1 MTRTDRFYM
10 FFTIA
15 LSLTPILSIEI
26 PRFLAFWPLII
37 GLCASLWLFFGE
49 KRKVSLSK
57 PYYIGAFVISALCLL
72 STLWSIS
79 PNEALKDALVAS
91 VILMFGGLI
100 VSTCKSIS
108 PADLKP
114 YSWMFPV
121 AVIIAALMCSYDL
134 FTDMSLYKI
143 IHSKTIEDNINSSV
157 MNRAVVCTS
166 FSYLI
171 ALLFINNATT
181 SKNIQIALTIT
192 LSAAVILMLSLTQ
205 SQAGQLMFIVG
216 IAAIATFPVRFKASY
231 YVLAALVIAGLF
243 TTPII
248 VELMYSTLTDYAQAN
263 QWISEAY
270 VGNRV
275 EIWNFVIKYA
285 MNNPLYGYGI
295 EATNYVRHF
304 DHEYIYHKVPTV
316 LHPHNF
322 SVQFWIEFGALG
334 IAITAGIFSTFINYL
349 SKIENL
355 FTRKVLTSVFI
366 VSMIAAS
373 MTYGMWQSWWLG
385 QLIFMIALSSLLS
398 NKKPS

>member
-1 MTRTDRFYM
+1 M
-10 FFTIA
+10 FFMIA
-15 LSLTPILSIEI
+15 LSLTPILSIEF

-37 GLCASLWLFFGE
+37 GLCTGLWVIFA
-49 KRKVSLSK
+49 RKQRLTISK
-57 PYYIGAFVISALCLL
+57 PYFIGAFVISALCLA

-79 PNEALKDALVAS
+79 PNEAFKEAAIVTT
-91 VILMFGGLI
+91 ILMFGGLF
-100 VSTCKSIS
+100 VSVSKSINL
-108 PADLKP
+108 DELKP

-121 AVIIAALMCSYDL
+121 AVIIGALLCSYDL
-134 FTDMSLYKI
+134 FTNMSLFSI
-143 IHSKTIEDNINSSV
+143 IHNKTVEDKINTSV

-171 ALLFINNATT
+171 ALLFINNAAI

-192 LSAAVILMLSLTQ
+192 MSAAVILMLSLTQ
-205 SQAGQLMFIVG
+205 SQAGQIMFVIG
-216 IAAIATFPVRFKASY
+216 LAAIVAFPARFKASY
-231 YVLAALVIAGLF
+231 YVLAALTTIALL

-248 VELMYSTLTDYAQAN
+248 VESMYSTLTEYAQAN
-263 QWISEAY
+263 HWISEAY

-275 EIWNFVIKYA
+275 EIWNFVTKYA

-304 DHEYIYHKVPTV
+304 DHEYIYHNEPTT

-322 SVQFWIEFGALG
+322 SVQFWMEFGIIG
-334 IAITAGIFSTFINYL
+334 IAIATGILSTFLYSL
-349 SKIENL
+349 SRIEDL
-355 FTRKVLTSVFI
+355 FTRKVLTSLFI

-385 QLIFMIALSSLLS
+385 QLIFMIAISSLLS
-398 NKKPS
+398 NKNKHA